1 MRITSSAARCV
12 GAIAMTIALAASSLG
27 AKAEPAG
34 ARPCGGTDYNAMIL
48 DIIKG
53 LPNGG
58 GYSRGSSFQ
67 LPTITAHNIG
77 GGRWEMRVYDG
88 FPSHCTSATY
98 AVFARLVS
106 VLLDNGRIA
115 LDGEQ
120 IATLSAKNRMPD
132 GAHAGR
138 RPGPVPDLQ
147 CQRRRRRR
155 TAQAHRH
162 RHELPRRQA
171 ALRAA
176 PAISS
181 SCSGTRTSAPP
192 SRAIRS
198 IYLGHKT
205 VGSRDM
211 VCFWGSQRQNKKK
224 RSGGTEALYFPA
236 AEGDKVVDGYGE
248 ACRPRAD
255 IKAMIFSRVTC
266 MEHLAAGLDDMRRQ
280 GDRQPRRAV
289 PVRRRVSCT
298 SCARRRPTR
307 RRSTASTTS
316 SLRPTSWPTS
326 RPRRRSSAPRRVNS
340 LVRPPPPP
348 LYRDR

>member
-12 GAIAMTIALAASSLG
+12 GAIVMTIALAASSLG
-27 AKAEPAG
+27 AKAEPAS
-34 ARPCGGTDYNAMIL
+34 ARPCGGTDFNAMVL

-77 GGRWEMRVYDG
+77 AGRWEMRVYDG

-132 GAHAGR
+132 GATLVDGQGPFQIFNANGAG
-138 RPGPVPDLQ
+138 V
-147 CQRRRRRR
+147 
-155 TAQAHRH
+155 
-162 RHELPRRQA
+162 A
-171 ALRAA
+171 ALLKHTGTGTSFRDDKLLYARAGDFLKLFWNENVGA
-176 PAISS
+176 SEQ
-181 SCSGTRTSAPP
+181 GHQV
-192 SRAIRS
+192 

-205 VGSRDM
+205 VGSREM

-255 IKAMIFSRVTC
+255 IKEMIFSRITC
-266 MEHLAAGLDDMRRQ
+266 MQHLAAGLDDMR
-280 GDRQPRRAV
+280 DKAI
-289 PVRRRVSCT
+289 
-298 SCARRRPTR
+298 
-307 RRSTASTTS
+307 ASRGAPYPFVDEYLYELRNTS
-316 SLRPTSWPTS
+316 SDQATLDRKYDILA
-326 RPRRRSSAPRRVNS
+326 APDKLAN
-340 LVRPPPPP
+340 LTPGPPQ
-348 LYRDR
+348 